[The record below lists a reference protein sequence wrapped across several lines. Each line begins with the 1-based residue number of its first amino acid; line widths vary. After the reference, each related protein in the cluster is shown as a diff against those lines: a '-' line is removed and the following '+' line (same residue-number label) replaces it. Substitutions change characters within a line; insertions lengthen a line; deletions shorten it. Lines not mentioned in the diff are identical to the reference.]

1 MSGAKRSRTSGDE
14 ATLAPHVT
22 AGSDRS
28 HAGVTII
35 KRVAMI
41 NVLIADDHALIREGL
56 KKILNGEPDMTV
68 VGEANNV
75 VELVTQ
81 LKRLA
86 VNIILL
92 DITMPGESGL
102 DALKELRQKYPH
114 VPVLI
119 LSFHPE
125 HRFAVRAL
133 KAGAAGYLTKES
145 AAEEVAQAI
154 RKVVGGG
161 KYVSASLAE
170 QLATELDNASGKPL
184 HETLSDREFQVMRLI
199 AAGKKSSEIAEE
211 LAVSV
216 NTINTYRMRIF
227 EKMKMQSNVELA
239 RYAVEHGLIE

>member
-1 MSGAKRSRTSGDE
+1 
-14 ATLAPHVT
+14 
-22 AGSDRS
+22 
-28 HAGVTII
+28 
-35 KRVAMI
+35 
-41 NVLIADDHALIREGL
+41 
-56 KKILNGEPDMTV
+56 
-68 VGEANNV
+68 
-75 VELVTQ
+75 
-81 LKRLA
+81 
-86 VNIILL
+86 
-92 DITMPGESGL
+92 
-102 DALKELRQKYPH
+102 LKELRQKYPH

-145 AAEEVAQAI
+145 AAEEVVQAI

-161 KYVSASLAE
+161 KYVSAALAE
-170 QLATELDNASGKPL
+170 QLATELDDASGKPL

-216 NTINTYRMRIF
+216 NTVNTYRVRIL
-227 EKMKMQSNVELA
+227 EKMKMQSNVELS

>member
-1 MSGAKRSRTSGDE
+1 MTKVTS
-14 ATLAPHVT
+14 V
-22 AGSDRS
+22 
-28 HAGVTII
+28 
-35 KRVAMI
+35 I

-68 VGEANNV
+68 VGEADNV
-75 VELVTQ
+75 VELFAQ

-86 VNIILL
+86 VNIVLL

-102 DALKELRQKYPH
+102 DALKELHQKYSH

-119 LSFHPE
+119 LSIHPE

-133 KAGAAGYLTKES
+133 KAGASGYIMKQS
-145 AAEEVAQAI
+145 AVEELVQAI

-161 KYVSASLAE
+161 KYVSVALAE
-170 QLATELDNASGKPL
+170 QMATDLGNASGKPL

-211 LAVSV
+211 LSVSLSTV
-216 NTINTYRMRIF
+216 NTYRSRIF
-227 EKMKMQSNVELA
+227 EKMKMQSNVELT
-239 RYAVEHGLIE
+239 RYAIENGLIE

>member
-1 MSGAKRSRTSGDE
+1 
-14 ATLAPHVT
+14 
-22 AGSDRS
+22 
-28 HAGVTII
+28 
-35 KRVAMI
+35 MI
-41 NVLIADDHALIREGL
+41 DIFIADDHALIREGL
-56 KKILNGEPDMTV
+56 KKILNSEPDMKV

-75 VELVTQ
+75 VELFKA
-81 LKRLA
+81 LERLV
-86 VNIILL
+86 VNIVLL

-102 DALKELRQKYPH
+102 DALKELRQKHPH

-145 AAEEVAQAI
+145 AAAEVAQAI
-154 RKVVGGG
+154 RKVISGG
-161 KYVSASLAE
+161 KYVSAALAE
-170 QLATELDNASGKPL
+170 QLATELDEQGGKPL

-216 NTINTYRMRIF
+216 NTINTYRVRIF
-227 EKMKMQSNVELA
+227 EKMKMQSNVELS

>member
-1 MSGAKRSRTSGDE
+1 
-14 ATLAPHVT
+14 
-22 AGSDRS
+22 
-28 HAGVTII
+28 
-35 KRVAMI
+35 MI

-68 VGEANNV
+68 VGEASNV
-75 VELVTQ
+75 AELFKSLEQ
-81 LKRLA
+81 LA

-102 DALKELRQKYPH
+102 DALKELKQKYPH
-114 VPVLI
+114 LPVLI

-145 AAEEVAQAI
+145 AADEVVQAI

-161 KYVSASLAE
+161 KYVSAALAE
-170 QLATELDNASGKPL
+170 ELATELDPGSGKLP

-199 AAGKKSSEIAEE
+199 ADGKKSSEIAGE

-227 EKMKMQSNVELA
+227 EKMKMQSNVELS
-239 RYAVEHGLIE
+239 RYAVDHGLIE

>member
-1 MSGAKRSRTSGDE
+1 
-14 ATLAPHVT
+14 
-22 AGSDRS
+22 
-28 HAGVTII
+28 
-35 KRVAMI
+35 MI
-41 NVLIADDHALIREGL
+41 NILIADDHALIREGL

-75 VELVTQ
+75 VELLTA

-102 DALKELRQKYPH
+102 DALKELRRKYPH
-114 VPVLI
+114 VPVLM

-145 AAEEVAQAI
+145 AADEVVQAI

-161 KYVSASLAE
+161 KYVSAALAE
-170 QLATELDNASGKPL
+170 QLATELDNASGKLP

>member
-1 MSGAKRSRTSGDE
+1 M
-14 ATLAPHVT
+14 
-22 AGSDRS
+22 
-28 HAGVTII
+28 
-35 KRVAMI
+35 AMT
-41 NVLIADDHALIREGL
+41 NVVIADDHALIREGL
-56 KKILNGEPDMTV
+56 KKILNSEPDMTV

-75 VELVTQ
+75 VELFKA
-81 LKRLA
+81 LERLD
-86 VNIILL
+86 VNIVLL

-114 VPVLI
+114 VPVLM

-154 RKVVGGG
+154 RKVIGGG
-161 KYVSASLAE
+161 KYVSATLAE
-170 QLATELDNASGKPL
+170 QLATELDDASGKPL

-199 AAGKKSSEIAEE
+199 AAGKKSSEIAAE

-216 NTINTYRMRIF
+216 NTVNTYRMRIF
-227 EKMKMQSNVELA
+227 EKMKMQSNVELS
-239 RYAVEHGLIE
+239 RYAVDHGLIE

>member
-1 MSGAKRSRTSGDE
+1 
-14 ATLAPHVT
+14 
-22 AGSDRS
+22 
-28 HAGVTII
+28 
-35 KRVAMI
+35 MI

-56 KKILNGEPDMTV
+56 KKILNGEPDMTA

-75 VELVTQ
+75 VELFKA
-81 LKRLA
+81 LERLV
-86 VNIILL
+86 VNIVLL

-125 HRFAVRAL
+125 HRFAMRAL

-145 AAEEVAQAI
+145 AAEEVVQAI

-161 KYVSASLAE
+161 KYVSAALAE
-170 QLATELDNASGKPL
+170 QLVTELDNASGRPL

-199 AAGKKSSEIAEE
+199 ATGKKSSEIAEE
-211 LAVSV
+211 LSV
-216 NTINTYRMRIF
+216 TMSTVNTYRMRIF
-227 EKMKMQSNVELA
+227 EKMKMQSNVELS